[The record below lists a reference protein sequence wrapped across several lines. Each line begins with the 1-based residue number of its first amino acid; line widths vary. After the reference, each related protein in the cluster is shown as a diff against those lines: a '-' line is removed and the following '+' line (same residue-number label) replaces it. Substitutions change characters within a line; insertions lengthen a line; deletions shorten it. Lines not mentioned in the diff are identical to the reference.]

1 MSESAGDPVVSVFD
15 GATQTFTFDYT
26 ADLDP
31 LVNPLAEFKVYTV
44 TVTGTAGLVIPE
56 SVSQTF
62 ELRVMNPCFDPLFV
76 TIDTIPLPTGTEY
89 TLYAQSLLAP
99 FAFTHTAFTVTTFPF
114 QHTLCGAL
122 TYEAT
127 F

>member
-1 MSESAGDPVVSVFD
+1 MLEYQEYTLTEASVSFTFDVFPISPAICEVIYTYVVSESAGDPVVSVFD

-62 ELRVMNPCFDPLFV
+62 
-76 TIDTIPLPTGTEY
+76 
-89 TLYAQSLLAP
+89 
-99 FAFTHTAFTVTTFPF
+99 
-114 QHTLCGAL
+114 
-122 TYEAT
+122 
-127 F
+127 